1 MVFVILIFMP
11 YLIIRVYNMK
21 KTYSIFDKGIVE
33 IVRNV
38 FGLMSVA
45 LIMLG
50 VVLSPTEALLLLF
63 IYIDMIIEEN
73 KQ

>member
-1 MVFVILIFMP
+1 
-11 YLIIRVYNMK
+11 MK